1 MEQQG
6 IPYSILALI
15 LVMILGAMVFVGLV
29 LVLVLSA

>member
-6 IPYSILALI
+6 IPNSLLVLM
-15 LVMILGAMVFVGLV
+15 LVMILATMSFVGLV